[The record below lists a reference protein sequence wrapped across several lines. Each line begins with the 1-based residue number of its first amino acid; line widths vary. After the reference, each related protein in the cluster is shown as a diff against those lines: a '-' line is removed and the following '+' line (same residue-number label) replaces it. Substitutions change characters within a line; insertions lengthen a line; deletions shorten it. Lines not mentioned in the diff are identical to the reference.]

1 MNYEHK
7 SNEWERMWKEAAV
20 GNMKHYVEI
29 LLEGL
34 RKITK
39 NLSE

>member
-1 MNYEHK
+1 MFSIRYCP
-7 SNEWERMWKEAAV
+7 V
-20 GNMKHYVEI
+20 I

-39 NLSE
+39 TSVGIAGLRADI